1 MDNRDWRVRR
11 VGLVEERGRKCR
23 TGERFSN
30 RTEFGVEVVVVV
42 AVKSTGV
49 GKKIGGGGGGGGQ
62 FQLIWPN
69 DSKLKRSEPWRLI
82 EEW

>member
-1 MDNRDWRVRR
+1 M
-11 VGLVEERGRKCR
+11 
-23 TGERFSN
+23 
-30 RTEFGVEVVVVV
+30 VV

-82 EEW
+82 EER